1 MKKSRKRKRSV
12 LQKASEF
19 HWVRMSRYVSLLVLV
34 EDWPCVCFFSTCV
47 ACRVDK
53 LREICAVSEQ
63 KARVLNLESVWID
76 SRFVSEL
83 LKCISVHLA
92 RVSQRDFYQDGSVPG
107 SPVQSHNGFAIRK
120 VMFKR
125 FWSQKTQD
133 SAVTREPDRRMM
145 FESWD
150 DSDLVVHGRTFR
162 CANETFW
169 QTIIY
174 ILVNRSVDGHSS
186 WELTRYW
193 VTESPEFKT
202 FQCFFSHLPSRT
214 TAYPFDWCRIYTST
228 ASQLRFCGIADS
240 CHTFWHIWW
249 YHVSVFYPI
258 LSNILQLFYLM
269 SISTLKQLFG
279 HSHRWVNAASV
290 SRLLYFAGLY
300 PRMFVSKSIL
310 CIIMCVYYMI
320 VSVFV
325 NIHIYIYDNYIIFC
339 TGESFQ
345 GVVLCCA
352 SEIFQG
358 PLQSSKANFG
368 VAWHLSDRYDFAWL
382 SWHLMDAASQILPCQ
397 AHLLNDFDG
406 GCIAFAVE
414 SGSRCTA
421 RSMILRDEQRYEAI
435 PIKVF
440 WPWCSSTSS
449 HHMEIFIFCTFVC
462 YKVLS
467 CMGLTMGS
475 GRQAGSTVILNC
487 RRMSGWSAD
496 RSPHSRGFVAL
507 NMWATWRNV
516 NMPQSCPHP
525 NPAPFKATGSK
536 PSCDLIVVGLKY
548 AEVIPCDHPSI
559 PSIPLS
565 FWCSPSENA
574 TMQHQRCQCCA
585 SSLSHNFCRKN
596 SFLQEYFHMFRGLSF
611 LHYQH
616 VTCRI
621 CRVLQPWCIF
631 VLLTLLLRGWSSK
644 AKAGLFG
651 VMVQTARQP
660 GKVSN
665 PRHSRWKLFPS
676 FSFFFHFHSP

>member
-174 ILVNRSVDGHSS
+174 ILVNRSFDGHSS

-325 NIHIYIYDNYIIFC
+325 NIHIYIYI
-339 TGESFQ
+339 
-345 GVVLCCA
+345 
-352 SEIFQG
+352 
-358 PLQSSKANFG
+358 
-368 VAWHLSDRYDFAWL
+368 W
-382 SWHLMDAASQILPCQ
+382 
-397 AHLLNDFDG
+397 
-406 GCIAFAVE
+406 
-414 SGSRCTA
+414 
-421 RSMILRDEQRYEAI
+421 
-435 PIKVF
+435 
-440 WPWCSSTSS
+440 
-449 HHMEIFIFCTFVC
+449 
-462 YKVLS
+462 
-467 CMGLTMGS
+467 
-475 GRQAGSTVILNC
+475 
-487 RRMSGWSAD
+487 
-496 RSPHSRGFVAL
+496 
-507 NMWATWRNV
+507 
-516 NMPQSCPHP
+516 
-525 NPAPFKATGSK
+525 
-536 PSCDLIVVGLKY
+536 
-548 AEVIPCDHPSI
+548 
-559 PSIPLS
+559 
-565 FWCSPSENA
+565 
-574 TMQHQRCQCCA
+574 
-585 SSLSHNFCRKN
+585 
-596 SFLQEYFHMFRGLSF
+596 
-611 LHYQH
+611 
-616 VTCRI
+616 
-621 CRVLQPWCIF
+621 
-631 VLLTLLLRGWSSK
+631 
-644 AKAGLFG
+644 
-651 VMVQTARQP
+651 
-660 GKVSN
+660 
-665 PRHSRWKLFPS
+665 
-676 FSFFFHFHSP
+676 